1 MIDCI
6 VDHILQK
13 PSQIQYYIHV
23 LHQCVKNIG
32 FSPHVEDYNSLGAG
46 SYGVV
51 WGTTAYYKGRKINI
65 AIKIIIFNTHSETL
79 KHQSIDEVDYA
90 ERMAV
95 AGVGPKIYESLY
107 LVAPRDMRAVILIMR
122 RGQDDGFQYLVDPHR
137 STKAKKKMLR
147 EMMKQIHKMIYKGM
161 YCYDIK
167 PANFIV
173 NARGKPK
180 IIDFG
185 GQFCSI
191 KRYEAMTNMRENA
204 RHILQHIKGPVERE
218 LEPELRIISNIPSA
232 HYKKFV
238 DSVFYT
244 LIMIPFISLIRDLGL
259 IGQPLLVVF
268 NAFAKR
274 LCFNREVQTAC
285 ILLLIYDN
293 NIWTTFGHYLH
304 HPTPA
309 PNLKQHTAADRG
321 QFFDTTLQKLCM
333 EISNAPEYNREK
345 IKARPASAPSL
356 RKSRKKSSHT
366 RRRKK
371 RRGAI
376 GFAAGAATGALFGGP
391 VGAVLGGVIGG
402 VAGRH
407 KKK

>member
-1 MIDCI
+1 MIDCS

-13 PSQIQYYIHV
+13 PTQIQYYVNV
-23 LHQCVKNIG
+23 LQKCVKNIR
-32 FSPHVEDYNSLGAG
+32 FSPHVADYNSLGAG

-51 WGTTAYYKGRKINI
+51 WGTTAYYKGRQINI
-65 AIKIIIFNTHSETL
+65 AIKIITFNTHSEIL
-79 KHQSIDEVDYA
+79 KHQSIDEADYA
-90 ERMAV
+90 ERMAE

-122 RGQDDGFQYLVDPHR
+122 RGQGDGFQYLVSSHH

-147 EMMKQIHKMIYKGM
+147 EMMKQIHKMISKGM

-204 RHILQHIKGPVERE
+204 RHILQHLWEGPVASE
-218 LEPELRIISNIPSA
+218 LEPELRIISNIPTA
-232 HYKKFV
+232 RHKKFV
-238 DSVFYT
+238 DAVFYT
-244 LIMIPFISLIRDLGL
+244 LIMIPFISLIRDLGP

-274 LCFNREVQTAC
+274 LCFNRELQTAC

-293 NIWTTFGHYLH
+293 NIWATFAHYLR
-304 HPTPA
+304 HPTPIR
-309 PNLKQHTAADRG
+309 NIKQHTAAERG
-321 QFFDTTLQKLCM
+321 QFFDATLQKLCM
-333 EISNAPEYNREK
+333 KISSAPVYNRMK
-345 IKARPASAPSL
+345 IKTRAASAPSR
-356 RKSRKKSSHT
+356 RKTRKKSSHT
-366 RRRKK
+366 RRR
-371 RRGAI
+371 RGAV
-376 GFAAGAATGALFGGP
+376 GFAAGAATGGLVGGP

-402 VAGRH
+402 ITGRH
-407 KKK
+407 SRN